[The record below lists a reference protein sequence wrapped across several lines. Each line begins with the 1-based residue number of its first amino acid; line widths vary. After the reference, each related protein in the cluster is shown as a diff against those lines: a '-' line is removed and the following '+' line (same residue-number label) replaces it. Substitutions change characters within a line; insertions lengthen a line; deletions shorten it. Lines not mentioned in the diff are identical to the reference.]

1 MTFNGPISGTGAL
14 IKSIDTNTVI
24 LVGTN
29 SYLGTTTVNGGGL
42 MIDGLGSTNSITVAG
57 GTFGGLGFVRGA
69 VTVQAGGTL
78 SPGDL
83 ANPMGTLSISNS
95 LTLGG
100 TNAMD
105 VTKAGPVFTTDL
117 ITNVTSLTF
126 GGTLRLAVTGDPLAV
141 GDAIKLFS
149 FNSAS
154 GSFTAFDP
162 PTPADGLVWDT
173 STLRTDGN
181 IRVSVAP
188 AAQPQFS
195 SISLSGN
202 QLVLSGTN
210 GTTSGNY
217 YVLASTNVALPL
229 SSWTS
234 IRTDAFVNGNFSF
247 TNTIDPN
254 LKRQFYVIQL
264 Q

>member
-1 MTFNGPISGTGAL
+1 
-14 IKSIDTNTVI
+14 V
-24 LVGTN
+24 
-29 SYLGTTTVNGGGL
+29 GTTTVNGGGL
-42 MIDGLGSTNSITVAG
+42 LIDGIGSTNNITVNG
-57 GTFGGLGFVRGA
+57 GTFGGSGFVRGA
-69 VTVQAGGTL
+69 VTVQSLGTL

-83 ANPMGTLSISNS
+83 LNTTATLSISNS

-100 TNAMD
+100 STAMD
-105 VTKAGPVFTTDL
+105 VAKAGAVFTTDL

-126 GGTLRLAVTGDPLAV
+126 GGTLRLALAGDPLAA

-149 FNSAS
+149 FTSAT

-162 PTPADGLVWDT
+162 PTPGDGLVWDS

-195 SISLSGN
+195 SVVLSGN
-202 QLVLSGTN
+202 QLIISGTN
-210 GTTSGNY
+210 GSASGNY
-217 YVLASTNVALPL
+217 YVLASTNLALPL

-234 IRTDAFVNGNFSF
+234 IATDTFVNGNFSF

-254 LKRQFYVIQL
+254 LSRQFYIIQVP
-264 Q
+264 